1 MSCDMPDF
9 ETLIMDGRIS
19 IRRALGAPRTSASA
33 LARGPSPRKIVSGP
47 SARSC
52 DEDRFGRTRDAD

>member
-33 LARGPSPRKIVSGP
+33 FSPRPEPEKDCQRTFSTILRRGPLRPNK
-47 SARSC
+47 
-52 DEDRFGRTRDAD
+52 GR